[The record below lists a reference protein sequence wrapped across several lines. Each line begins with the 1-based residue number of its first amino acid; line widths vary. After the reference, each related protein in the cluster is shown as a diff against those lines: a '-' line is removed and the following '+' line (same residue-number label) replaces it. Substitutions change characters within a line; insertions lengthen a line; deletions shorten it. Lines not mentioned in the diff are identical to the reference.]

1 MATVDGSPAGAAS
14 VQGRQSAWRSW
25 RTIAI
30 LLVILV
36 ASAGGA
42 GYWYFYFNP
51 SAGQAKEQPAKQPEP
66 SLPFY
71 LEIKP
76 FVITIVNSAGTPHFV
91 QVGVNLALSGSD
103 AVNAV
108 TAVLPEIQ
116 DAMRQTAVAFKV
128 DDIVSPAGIDKLRQA
143 MIADANR
150 VLVQRFGTERAN
162 KLSGGEANGAVIR
175 SIYFTTL
182 IVE

>member
-1 MATVDGSPAGAAS
+1 MATVDGSPTGVAAARRR
-14 VQGRQSAWRSW
+14 GFALRSW
-25 RTIAI
+25 KTIAA
-30 LLVILV
+30 LLVFL
-36 ASAGGA
+36 AAGTGGA
-42 GYWYFYFNP
+42 GYWYFFLRP
-51 SAGQAKEQPAKQPEP
+51 PVGDAAEQAPKPEP

-76 FVITIVNSAGTPHFV
+76 FVITIANSAGTPHFV
-91 QVGVNLALSGSD
+91 QVGVNLALSASE

-150 VLVQRFGTERAN
+150 VLLQRFGSDKAN
-162 KLSGGEANGAVIR
+162 RLSGGEPNGAIIR
-175 SIYFTTL
+175 NIYFTTL

>member
-1 MATVDGSPAGAAS
+1 MATADIPPSGAAA
-14 VQGRQSAWRSW
+14 VEGRRSALRSW
-25 RTIAI
+25 KTIVI
-30 LLVILV
+30 LLAFLA

-42 GYWYFYFNP
+42 GYWYLFLRPPGGDANQ
-51 SAGQAKEQPAKQPEP
+51 QAAKPEP

-76 FVITIVNSAGTPHFV
+76 FVITIANSAGTPHFV
-91 QVGVNLALSGSD
+91 QLGVNLALSGSE

-150 VLVQRFGTERAN
+150 VRLQRFGPDKAN
-162 KLSGGEANGAVIR
+162 RLSGGEPNSAVIR
-175 SIYFTTL
+175 NIYFTTL

>member
-1 MATVDGSPAGAAS
+1 MATVDGPPTGAAAA
-14 VQGRQSAWRSW
+14 QRGGFALRSW
-25 RTIAI
+25 KAIAV
-30 LLVILV
+30 LLVL
-36 ASAGGA
+36 AAAGAGGA
-42 GYWYFYFNP
+42 GYWYFFMRP
-51 SAGQAKEQPAKQPEP
+51 PAEDAKEQAVNQPEP
-66 SLPFY
+66 SLPVY

-76 FVITIVNSAGTPHFV
+76 FVITIANSAGTPHFV

-108 TAVLPEIQ
+108 TAVLPEVQ

-128 DDIVSPAGIDKLRQA
+128 EEIVTPAGIDKLRQA

-150 VLVQRFGTERAN
+150 VLLQRFGSDKAN
-162 KLSGGEANGAVIR
+162 RLSGGEPNGAIIR
-175 SIYFTTL
+175 NIYFTTL